1 MFKMFKMMIMR
12 VNFYATL
19 RQIVGKKTVDF
30 NLEEDSSIQKLL
42 DEIVRIYPDLRP
54 ELLDEH
60 GKLYDHVHVIVNGR
74 DTRFIDDGTE
84 MSLTPEDTISIF
96 PAVGGG

>member
-1 MFKMFKMMIMR
+1 MK

-19 RQIVGKKTVDF
+19 RQIVGQKTIDIR
-30 NLEEDSSIQKLL
+30 LEGDGSIQALL
-42 DEIVRIYPDLRP
+42 DSIVCIYPALKP

-60 GKLYDHVHVIVNGR
+60 GRLYGHVHVIVNGR
-74 DTRFIDDGTE
+74 DSRFIDDGTDTI
-84 MSLTPEDTISIF
+84 LRPEDSISIF

>member
-1 MFKMFKMMIMR
+1 MFKMMIMR

-60 GKLYDHVHVIVNGR
+60 GKLYGHVHVIVNGR